1 MDFPP
6 PLNALSQEDKEAIVS
21 RLRPVLFAAGERI
34 FRAGDAAD
42 GCYIIVSGQV
52 RLEVERDKH
61 VDTEAVLGFVQPGSI
76 LGELALLDGLPRSV
90 SAFAETKV
98 EAAHLPVA
106 AIEALC
112 AERPNVGLGIY
123 RALGRDASIKLR
135 RTTERLLDHAAGDA
149 SDPEA
154 DSMVERALTAQR
166 AIERWSE
173 ERIDRLLLGVAAAIA
188 ANAERLAIET
198 VRETRIGNA
207 ADKTQKNTHASLG
220 VCRYLAGRRGWGP
233 LGADEGARVTRV
245 ASPAG
250 VVFAIVPVT
259 NPVATIAFKV
269 LIAVKARCALIMTFP
284 RGAMGVCNDAGSIVA
299 GALAAGGAP
308 PGLVQWAGARTSRA
322 KTFAFMRHQGVSLIL
337 ATGGSAMVRAA
348 YSSGK
353 PALGAGPGNA
363 PVYVAADA
371 DIESAAEAIIASKAY
386 DNGLIC
392 GAEHNLVAHAA
403 VHARLTTALER
414 RGAAVLSVSEV
425 AALSGGLLQPDGGR
439 LDPRMVGQAASDIA
453 TRLEIERPYPITLI
467 VVPAGPEHLARGSP
481 LMREKLMPVLSLMT
495 VRDDEEAMGVCRQIL
510 NLEGLG
516 HTAIVHTASNALAE
530 RFGLEMP
537 ASRILVN
544 SPGVQGISGVTTGLV
559 PSFTLGC
566 GTLGGNST
574 TDNVSFTN
582 LLNIKR
588 LAYDLTRPLPK

>member
-1 MDFPP
+1 VDFPP
-6 PLNALSQEDKEAIVS
+6 PLNALSQDDKEAVVS
-21 RLRPVLFAAGERI
+21 RLQPVRFAAGERI

-42 GCYIIVSGQV
+42 GCYIIISGQV
-52 RLEVERDKH
+52 RLEVERDQH

-76 LGELALLDGLPRSV
+76 LGELALLDGLPRSI
-90 SAFAETKV
+90 SAFAETAV

-112 AERPNVGLGIY
+112 ADRPNVGLGIY

-135 RTTERLLDHAAGDA
+135 RTTERLLDYAGGDA
-149 SDPEA
+149 PDPEA
-154 DSMVERALTAQR
+154 DSMVDRALTAQR
-166 AIERWSE
+166 AIERWPE
-173 ERIDRLLLGVAAAIA
+173 ERIDRLLLDVASAMA

-207 ADKTQKNTHASLG
+207 ADKTQKNIHASLG
-220 VCRYLAGRRGWGP
+220 VCRYLVGKPGWGL
-233 LGADEGARVTRV
+233 LGVDEAARVTRV

-269 LIAVKARCALIMTFP
+269 LIAIKARCALIMTFP
-284 RGAMGVCNDAGSIVA
+284 RGATRVCDDAGSIVA

-308 PGLVQWAGARTSRA
+308 PDLVQWAGTRTSRA
-322 KTFAFMRHQGVSLIL
+322 RTFAFMRHQGVSLIL

-371 DIESAAEAIIASKAY
+371 DVESAAEAVIASKTY

-392 GAEHNLVAHAA
+392 GAEHNLV
-403 VHARLTTALER
+403 VHASVHSRLAAELEQ
-414 RGAAVLSVSEV
+414 RGAAVLSARE
-425 AALSGGLLQPDGGR
+425 AATLSGRLQLDGGR
-439 LDPRMVGQAASDIA
+439 LDPQMIGQAASDIA
-453 TRLEIERPYPITLI
+453 TRLEIERPYRITVI
-467 VVPAGPEHLARGSP
+467 VVPAAPEHLARGSP
-481 LMREKLMPVLSLMT
+481 LLREKLMPVLSLT
-495 VRDDEEAMGVCRQIL
+495 TARDDDEAMAVCRAIL
-510 NLEGLG
+510 TLEGLG
-516 HTAIVHTASNALAE
+516 HTAIIHTTSNALAE

-544 SPGVQGISGVTTGLV
+544 SPGAQGISGVTTGLI

-574 TDNVSFTN
+574 TDNVSYTH

-588 LAYDLTRPLPK
+588 LAYDLTRPMPK